1 MADLIEDLVKRWKT
15 LEYYD
20 IIVELYEPLQFKGVI
35 PFDIRIQ
42 GDVATFKVLAESYL
56 EAELKVQEFLIDK

>member
-20 IIVELYEPLQFKGVI
+20 IIVELFEPSQFKGVI

>member
-20 IIVELYEPLQFKGVI
+20 IIVELFEPLQFKGVI

>member
-1 MADLIEDLVKRWKT
+1 MADLIEDLVNRWKT